1 MASEILVYR
10 FPCFLNKKSE
20 IKNQKSKMERPMAD
34 FIRYT
39 VEDKVAVLV
48 IDHPPVN
55 ALNPQ
60 TLQELGEALDEL
72 NANPAVKA
80 IVITGGG
87 QLAFIAGADLGVIG
101 GIVKSRNLAEGTA
114 MIELG
119 QSVFNKIENSNKPI
133 IAAINGV
140 CLGGGLELA
149 MACHLRVCGDRA
161 RLGQPE
167 INLGIIPGWGGTQRL
182 PRIVGAAKATEM
194 ILTGDQ
200 ITAQQA
206 MQLRLVNMVVP
217 GGEVMRQAKG
227 LAAKIANK
235 SAVSVA
241 AAMAA
246 IRAGLD
252 ADLPDGLAA
261 ERKQFDVVT
270 ASDDAL
276 EGVSAFLEKREA
288 KFSDK

>member
-1 MASEILVYR
+1 MAE
-10 FPCFLNKKSE
+10 
-20 IKNQKSKMERPMAD
+20 

-39 VEDKVAVLV
+39 VEDKIAVVV

-55 ALNPQ
+55 AFNPQ
-60 TLQELGEALDEL
+60 TLNELNEALDEL
-72 NANPAVKA
+72 NANPAVKV

-87 QLAFIAGADLGVIG
+87 QLAFVAGADLGVMG
-101 GIVKSRNLAEGTA
+101 GLLKSRNLADGSA
-114 MIELG
+114 IIELG
-119 QSVFNKIENSNKPI
+119 QTVFNKIESSNKPV

-149 MACHLRVCGDRA
+149 MACHMRICGDRA

-182 PRIVGAAKATEM
+182 QRIIGPAKAAEM

-235 SAVSVA
+235 SAVAVA
-241 AAMAA
+241 AAMSA

-252 ADLPDGLAA
+252 ADLLDGLAA
-261 ERKQFDVVT
+261 ERKQFDIVI
-270 ASDDAL
+270 ASEDAL

-288 KFSDK
+288 KFQDK

>member
-1 MASEILVYR
+1 
-10 FPCFLNKKSE
+10 
-20 IKNQKSKMERPMAD
+20 MAD

-39 VEDKVAVLV
+39 VEDKVAVV
-48 IDHPPVN
+48 VVDHPPVN

-60 TLQELGEALDEL
+60 TLKELSAALDEL
-72 NANPAVKA
+72 TANPDVKV

-101 GIVKSRNLAEGTA
+101 GIVKSREEAAGKEL
-114 MIELG
+114 IELG
-119 QSVFNKIENSNKPI
+119 QGVFNKIEQSNKPV
-133 IAAINGV
+133 IAAINGA
-140 CLGGGLELA
+140 CLGGGLELV
-149 MACHLRVCGDRA
+149 MACHIRICGDRA

-182 PRIVGAAKATEM
+182 ALIVGPAKATEL

-235 SAVSVA
+235 GALAVA
-241 AAMAA
+241 GAMTA

-252 ADLPDGLAA
+252 ADLPTGLAA
-261 ERKQFDVVT
+261 ERKQFDIVM
-270 ASDDAL
+270 ASDDAR
-276 EGVSAFLEKREA
+276 EGITAFLEKREA
-288 KFSDK
+288 KFTDK

>member
-1 MASEILVYR
+1 MAE
-10 FPCFLNKKSE
+10 
-20 IKNQKSKMERPMAD
+20 

-39 VEDKVAVLV
+39 VEDKIAVV
-48 IDHPPVN
+48 VVDHPPVN

-60 TLQELGEALDEL
+60 TLLELSAAMDEL
-72 NANPAVKA
+72 TANPDVKV

-101 GIVKSRNLAEGTA
+101 GIIKTREENAGKEL
-114 MIELG
+114 IELG
-119 QSVFNKIENSNKPI
+119 QSVFNKIEQSNKPV
-133 IAAINGV
+133 IAAINGA
-140 CLGGGLELA
+140 CLGGGLELV
-149 MACHLRVCGDRA
+149 MACHIRICGDRA

-182 PRIVGAAKATEM
+182 ARIVGPAKATEL

-235 SAVSVA
+235 GALAVA
-241 AAMAA
+241 AAMTA

-252 ADLPDGLAA
+252 ADLLTGLAA
-261 ERKQFDVVT
+261 ERKQFDIVM
-270 ASDDAL
+270 ASDDAR
-276 EGVSAFLEKREA
+276 EGITAFLEKREA
-288 KFSDK
+288 KFTDK

>member
-1 MASEILVYR
+1 
-10 FPCFLNKKSE
+10 
-20 IKNQKSKMERPMAD
+20 MAD

-39 VEDKVAVLV
+39 VEDKVAVV
-48 IDHPPVN
+48 VVDHPPVN

-60 TLQELGEALDEL
+60 TLKELSAALDEL
-72 NANPAVKA
+72 TANPDVKV

-101 GIVKSRNLAEGTA
+101 GIVKSREEAAGKEL
-114 MIELG
+114 IELG
-119 QSVFNKIENSNKPI
+119 QGVFNKIEQSNKPV
-133 IAAINGV
+133 IAAINGA
-140 CLGGGLELA
+140 CLGGGLELV
-149 MACHLRVCGDRA
+149 MACHIRICGDRA

-182 PRIVGAAKATEM
+182 ARIVGPAKATEL

-235 SAVSVA
+235 GALAVA
-241 AAMAA
+241 GAMTA

-252 ADLPDGLAA
+252 ADLPTGLAA
-261 ERKQFDVVT
+261 ERKQFDIVM
-270 ASDDAL
+270 ASDDAR
-276 EGVSAFLEKREA
+276 EGITAFLEKREA
-288 KFSDK
+288 KFTDK